1 MTPDVCDRVRLRF
14 WEESS
19 PLDFLP
25 PRLLRDHQKEDGR
38 GPAEDRPV
46 RRHHARALL
55 EVSGHVLHYLGR
67 VRGGGEVRKI
77 SEGQRYVRQ
86 RVVHGRYRRED
97 GREEPRPCEALDDV
111 AREGSEHEAYGYRRH
126 EDEEE
131 RRGQLEGL
139 DRARVDVDLPEGR
152 QHHQR
157 RGYVDYLR
165 DRHPEHVDR

>member
-1 MTPDVCDRVRLRF
+1 MPASRTRTEDAHLSVAGRERDQELHRSRYVPDDLVVGG
-14 WEESS
+14 SS
-19 PLDFLP
+19 RLDFRP

-111 AREGSEHEAYGYRRH
+111 ARESSEHEAYGYRRH

-131 RRGQLEGL
+131 RRGQLE
-139 DRARVDVDLPEGR
+139 
-152 QHHQR
+152 
-157 RGYVDYLR
+157 
-165 DRHPEHVDR
+165 